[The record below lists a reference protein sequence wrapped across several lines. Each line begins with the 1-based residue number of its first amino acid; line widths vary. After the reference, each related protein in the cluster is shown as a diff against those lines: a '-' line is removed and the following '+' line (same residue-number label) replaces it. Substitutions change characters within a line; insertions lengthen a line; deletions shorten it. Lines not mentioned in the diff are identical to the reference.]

1 MTPLDTL
8 GIPLQPGPVSSP
20 FLVSI
25 ERALDTSIPEGKR
38 GVLLQVRGATGAP
51 LAFGVAAKLG
61 DGWRL
66 AGDIEKTWGGPIAGV
81 VEIVK
86 VF

>member
-1 MTPLDTL
+1 VT
-8 GIPLQPGPVSSP
+8 SP
-20 FLVSI
+20 FLASI
-25 ERALDTSIPEGKR
+25 EHALDAAIPEGKR
-38 GVLLQVRGATGAP
+38 GVLLQVQGATGQP

-66 AGDIEKTWGGPIAGV
+66 AGDIEETWHGPIAGIV
-81 VEIVK
+81 QVVK